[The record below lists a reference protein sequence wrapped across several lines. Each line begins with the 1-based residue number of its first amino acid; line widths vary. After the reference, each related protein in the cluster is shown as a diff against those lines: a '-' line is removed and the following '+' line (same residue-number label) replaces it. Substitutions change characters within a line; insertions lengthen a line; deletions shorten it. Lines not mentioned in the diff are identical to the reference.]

1 MMNRGE
7 MNGTRTMYEVQKNG
21 GYQGR
26 KRDCHEEQD
35 QDAQGKMPRMRNN
48 GVQNSG

>member
-35 QDAQGKMPRMRNN
+35 QDAQREMPRMRYDRM
-48 GVQNSG
+48 QDSG